1 MASDAP
7 QTSAEETPREKLA
20 RLRARLS
27 VEQRMFCE
35 YYLDDLDAAEAYQKA
50 FGTKTTKS
58 ARSRGYA
65 LLNKWYIQDFIACML
80 DAADPNEALVTK
92 AEVVTTVRDVMR
104 FALEDKDRIAAAALL
119 MKYLGL
125 DVKRV
130 QGIGA
135 DGKPIDP
142 PRPQLFVGLSNDQVR
157 EIRSKILGVDVP
169 APEHDDANS

>member
-7 QTSAEETPREKLA
+7 HSTAEETPREKLA

-27 VEQRMFCE
+27 TEQRMFCE
-35 YYLDDLDAAEAYQKA
+35 YYLDDLDAAEAYKKA
-50 FGTKTTKS
+50 FDMKTTKA
-58 ARSRGYA
+58 ARRRGYA
-65 LLNKWYIQDFIACML
+65 LLNRWYIQDFIACML
-80 DAADPNEALVTK
+80 EADDPNEALVTK
-92 AEVVTTVRDVMR
+92 SEVVSTVRDIMH
-104 FALEDKDRIAAAALL
+104 FSLEDKDRLAAAGLL

-142 PRPQLFVGLSNDQVR
+142 PRPQLFVGLSTDQVR
-157 EIRSKILGVDVP
+157 EIRTKILGVDT
-169 APEHDDANS
+169 AESEHDDANS

>member
-7 QTSAEETPREKLA
+7 MTSAEETPREKLV

-35 YYLDDLDAAEAYQKA
+35 YYLDDLDVSEAYKKA
-50 FGTKTTKS
+50 FGTKTTKA
-58 ARSRGYA
+58 ARARGYA
-65 LLNKWYIQDFIACML
+65 LLNRWYIQDFIACML
-80 DAADPNEALVTK
+80 EADDPNDVLITK
-92 AEVVTTVRDVMR
+92 SEVVTTVRDIMR
-104 FALEDKDRIAAAALL
+104 YGLEDKDRIAAAALL

-135 DGKPIDP
+135 DGKPVDP
-142 PRPQLFVGLSNDQVR
+142 PRPQLFVGLSTDQVR
-157 EIRSKILGVDVP
+157 EIRSKILGVDTTES
-169 APEHDDANS
+169 EHDDANS